1 MVWGNRLTT
10 DKKWNL
16 YPMAYTK
23 NNFGRLWYLNVK
35 SKTLKFL
42 EGNQKIIMFYDLREG
57 VLKQTLKVSTIM
69 EKIDKL
75 EKLNY
80 IKIKNAYALKDTT
93 KQ

>member
-1 MVWGNRLTT
+1 
-10 DKKWNL
+10 
-16 YPMAYTK
+16 
-23 NNFGRLWYLNVK
+23 
-35 SKTLKFL
+35 
-42 EGNQKIIMFYDLREG
+42 MFYDLREG

-93 KQ
+93 KQWPDKTQIVRRFL